1 MPQSGT
7 SAIQSTEKPITTS
20 SSKPGVIQA
29 DPVEFPITTVII
41 PIVVGLVAIILVVLG
56 SSMVWVRIKRSG
68 RASNSEAGR
77 SSSIDDEEKSK
88 TEALKTI
95 SNITTSSVDEDEHA
109 ISLQHWTSKKAVSN
123 RYESWHIGEIDQ
135 EWVSLPQTWITHLVF
150 HCHIVRDQRNK
161 NQTEDGWEVPRHRLH
176 VISILGEGCFG
187 QVWKCQAQN
196 IGGKFLFFPR
206 VAGRHASDNERY
218 IWLVFCQPQ
227 ALRVHHSLPSKR

>member
-135 EWVSLPQTWITHLVF
+135 EWVSLPQT
-150 HCHIVRDQRNK
+150 
-161 NQTEDGWEVPRHRLH
+161 
-176 VISILGEGCFG
+176 
-187 QVWKCQAQN
+187 
-196 IGGKFLFFPR
+196 
-206 VAGRHASDNERY
+206 
-218 IWLVFCQPQ
+218 
-227 ALRVHHSLPSKR
+227 